1 MTMQINI
8 VNLVGRLGRDPE
20 IKFFES
26 GKVNAKFPIAVNNP
40 FNKDQADWFNVEVW
54 GEKTVDVVAK
64 YCKKGSLVGLTGYV
78 KIEHW
83 DDTSTGA
90 ARSKPVINIDNIYL
104 LGGKKDNE
112 QKTTQNY
119 DEEIAF

>member
-1 MTMQINI
+1 MQINI

-26 GKVNAKFPIAVNNP
+26 GKVNAKFPLAVNNP
-40 FNKDQADWFNVEVW
+40 YNKDQADWFNVEVW

-78 KIEHW
+78 KFDHW
-83 DDTSTGA
+83 DDKTTGA
-90 ARSKPVINIDNIYL
+90 ARSKPVINADNIYL
-104 LGGKKDNE
+104 LGSKQDQQQTQQTDNDD
-112 QKTTQNY
+112 QA
-119 DEEIAF
+119 IPF